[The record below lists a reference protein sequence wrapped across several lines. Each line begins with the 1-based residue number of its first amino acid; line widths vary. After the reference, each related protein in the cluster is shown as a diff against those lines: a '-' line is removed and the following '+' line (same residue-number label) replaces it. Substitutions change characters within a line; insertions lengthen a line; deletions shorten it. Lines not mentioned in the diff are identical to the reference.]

1 MRHFGNVNLQQN
13 QLQNAVLPLVQSF
26 PSTPK
31 VGQIAFINKIVYIC
45 IQDTPA
51 PAVWIPLTR
60 EITVYTHAQ
69 ESASMTWNVQHDLNT
84 SSVNVQVYG
93 SNNKVVIPD
102 EIEIINPNQVQ
113 ITFSD
118 AMSGKAVVVSGHLD
132 GNTKPTYSYTF
143 YQTESSTTWTINHN
157 LGYNPIVRVFIGT
170 SEVQPASITHP
181 SINQTIISFTTPQ
194 VGYARLI

>member
-13 QLQNAVLPLVQSF
+13 QLQNAVLQLAQSF
-26 PSTPK
+26 PTTPK
-31 VGQIAFINKIVYIC
+31 VGQIAFVNKIVYIC
-45 IQDTPA
+45 VQDVPA

-60 EITVYTHAQ
+60 EITVYTHDQ
-69 ESASMTWNVQHDLNT
+69 SVSSDTWTVNHNLNT
-84 SSVNVQVYG
+84 TSINVQVYG
-93 SNNKVVIPD
+93 SNNKLLIPD
-102 EIEIINPNQVQ
+102 EVEILNPNQIS

-118 AMSGKAVVVSGHLD
+118 SIQGKAVVVSGHLD

-143 YQTESSTTWTINHN
+143 YQTDSSSTWTINHN

-181 SINQTIISFTTPQ
+181 SINQSIVTFSSPQ

>member
-13 QLQNAVLPLVQSF
+13 QLQNAVLPLAQSF
-26 PSTPK
+26 PTTPK
-31 VGQIAFINKIVYIC
+31 VGQIAFVNKIVYIC
-45 IQDTPA
+45 VQDTPA

-60 EITVYTHAQ
+60 EITVYTHDQ
-69 ESASMTWNVQHDLNT
+69 TVNSDTWTVNHNLNT
-84 SSVNVQVYG
+84 TSVNVQVYG
-93 SNNKVVIPD
+93 TNNKLLIPD
-102 EIEIINPNQVQ
+102 EVEILNPNQIS

-118 AMSGKAVVVSGHLD
+118 SMQGKAVVVSGHLD
-132 GNTKPTYSYTF
+132 GNTKPTYAYTF
-143 YQTESSTTWTINHN
+143 YQTDSSSTWTINHN

-181 SINQTIISFTTPQ
+181 SINQTIITFSSPQ

>member
-13 QLQNAVLPLVQSF
+13 QLQNAVLQLAQSF
-26 PSTPK
+26 PTTPK
-31 VGQIAFINKIVYIC
+31 VGQIAFVNKIVYIC
-45 IQDTPA
+45 VQDVPA

-60 EITVYTHAQ
+60 EITVYTHDQ
-69 ESASMTWNVQHDLNT
+69 SVSSDTWTVNHNLNT
-84 SSVNVQVYG
+84 TSINVQVYG
-93 SNNKVVIPD
+93 TNNKLLIPD
-102 EIEIINPNQVQ
+102 EVEILNPNQIS

-118 AMSGKAVVVSGHLD
+118 SIQGKAVVVSGHLD

-143 YQTESSTTWTINHN
+143 YQTDSSSTWTINHN

-181 SINQTIISFTTPQ
+181 SINQSIVTFSSPQ